1 MSALIFSRS
10 YFGERTA
17 GYALYP
23 HRPWFW
29 GGWSWQFIWSD
40 RAAYKTTEEI
50 LRTALPYTH
59 FSEYVH
65 TNLWGRCT
73 LDHFEEWWH
82 HYWRRRLQRV
92 EEEGHHMQLSCTE
105 ETSAPANPQ
114 RTITQTAASAGGTL
128 LTHGKLSWYYLC
140 CLDPPQGFTLSSFI
154 FPQCSF
160 SLNLLS
166 LLSTNCQRMNMF
178 LKNVLVI
185 LFILIFF

>member
-1 MSALIFSRS
+1 MPCIPTVLHDF
-10 YFGERTA
+10 EEA
-17 GYALYP
+17 GHDSLSCHTGQHTKQLRKYLEQHCP
-23 HRPWFW
+23 THTFP
-29 GGWSWQFIWSD
+29 SMCLC
-40 RAAYKTTEEI
+40 AYV
-50 LRTALPYTH
+50 R
-59 FSEYVH
+59 V
-65 TNLWGRCT
+65 RCT

-82 HYWRRRLQRV
+82 RYWRRRLLRV
-92 EEEGHHMQLSCTE
+92 EEEGHHTQLSCTE

-128 LTHGKLSWYYLC
+128 LTHRKLSWYYLC
-140 CLDPPQGFTLSSFI
+140 CLDPPQGFPLSSFI

-185 LFILIFF
+185 L